1 MKLSVEIPDE
11 NAVQLR
17 TVADRLG
24 VGLEQLARAAI
35 VDLAAQQA
43 ADFENAT
50 SRVLSKNKELYRRLS
65 QQDLQNPGDGGRS
78 PWIDGARD
86 RDE

>member
-17 TVADRLG
+17 AVADRLG

-35 VDLAAQQA
+35 VDLAAQQS
-43 ADFENAT
+43 ADFESAA
-50 SRVLSKNKELYRRLS
+50 SRVLSKNKELYRRL
-65 QQDLQNPGDGGRS
+65 
-78 PWIDGARD
+78 A
-86 RDE
+86 

>member
-1 MKLSVEIPDE
+1 KLSVEIPDE

-50 SRVLSKNKELYRRLS
+50 SRVLSKNKELYRRL
-65 QQDLQNPGDGGRS
+65 
-78 PWIDGARD
+78 A
-86 RDE
+86 